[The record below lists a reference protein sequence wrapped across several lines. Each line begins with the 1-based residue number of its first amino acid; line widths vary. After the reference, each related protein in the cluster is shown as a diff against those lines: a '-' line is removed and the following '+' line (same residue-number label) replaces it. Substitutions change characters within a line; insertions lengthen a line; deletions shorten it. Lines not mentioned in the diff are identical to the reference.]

1 MHDLPTLLLSS
12 GDSVAMSH
20 TATMPL
26 VKLPAII
33 LWIKQRT
40 QKNAK
45 HVAWILHCSIFVDH
59 ANNEITEYTIN
70 TTTVYH
76 HTNVT
81 WLNV

>member
-1 MHDLPTLLLSS
+1 MQDLPTLLLSS

-40 QKNAK
+40 QKCAK
-45 HVAWILHCSIFVDH
+45 HVVVSLLTMQIIKLLDIPSTLHPFI
-59 ANNEITEYTIN
+59 IIQM
-70 TTTVYH
+70 
-76 HTNVT
+76 
-81 WLNV
+81 